1 MAKEITH
8 GQGYDVE
15 VGWGRSQECVSIAT
29 VMPEVPPNAGVP
41 RDLPELIAAAPEGWA
56 TARGLYANL
65 ETRASV
71 NKLIRDLQHARDAA
85 FGKDA

>member
-15 VGWGRSQECVSIAT
+15 VGWGRGQGAVSIAT
-29 VMPEVPPNAGVP
+29 MMPELVPSEGVP

-56 TARGLYANL
+56 GARGLTVTL
-65 ETRASV
+65 ETRSAV